1 MPPSSGKISL
11 SNRKSNDGLRKS
23 PKSRMLIG
31 FQALVFLIACSNH
44 ALAAEFAGI
53 CPNGNCVAQLDADG
67 LSIDGERIAN
77 NLVYQ
82 WKSSRSSPFTTAQR
96 GVKTAKGAIIGGLA
110 GAVLL
115 GPIGAA
121 VGAVWG
127 GSEESSGD
135 ASPDMYFQLMGFKA
149 DGSLVTLNIRF
160 ENPDVARRFRMQLP
174 MFTNLLSGETRNLS
188 FIRSQ
193 LPADASIKS
202 GMKP

>member
-1 MPPSSGKISL
+1 M
-11 SNRKSNDGLRKS
+11 GLR
-23 PKSRMLIG
+23 G
-31 FQALVFLIACSNH
+31 
-44 ALAAEFAGI
+44 
-53 CPNGNCVAQLDADG
+53 
-67 LSIDGERIAN
+67 
-77 NLVYQ
+77 
-82 WKSSRSSPFTTAQR
+82 RS
-96 GVKTAKGAIIGGLA
+96 A
-110 GAVLL
+110 GAGA

-174 MFTNLLSGETRNLS
+174 MFTNLLSGDTRSLS

-193 LPADASIKS
+193 LPADATIKS

>member
-1 MPPSSGKISL
+1 
-11 SNRKSNDGLRKS
+11 
-23 PKSRMLIG
+23 
-31 FQALVFLIACSNH
+31 
-44 ALAAEFAGI
+44 
-53 CPNGNCVAQLDADG
+53 LDADG
-67 LSIDGERIAN
+67 VSIEGERIAN

-82 WKSSRSSPFTTAQR
+82 WTSSRSSPLSTTER

-135 ASPDMYFQLMGFKA
+135 VSPDMHFQLRGYKA
-149 DGSLVTLNIRF
+149 DGSQVTLDVRF

-174 MFTNLLSGETRNLS
+174 MFTSLLSGEERSLS
-188 FIRSQ
+188 FIQSQ
-193 LPADASIKS
+193 LPAGVTIKPFVES
-202 GMKP
+202 SSSQ